1 MTLPSVE
8 SERLIFV
15 ASFKR
20 WPVAPVLPCLS
31 DPWAQ
36 TVHVTWG
43 QCLSTW
49 SFSFPGKYFI
59 FSDTYSKI
67 NQMKL
72 SHAHN
77 LVSIYALFTAFN
89 GDGEDCVRAGAVL
102 IHVGGTNRP
111 WLKINRLKQS
121 LIESQGTKWS
131 LWLFCLRFLLPRV
144 INLSM
149 SSALYTTYPG
159 RSLMY
164 TPTSGLSFT
173 CDDETQLY
181 HTRLYMQM
189 P

>member
-1 MTLPSVE
+1 MKDWSLSLPSNVDLWLQ
-8 SERLIFV
+8 SCPVSLIPEHKQLMSHEANV
-15 ASFKR
+15 SAPGASHF
-20 WPVAPVLPCLS
+20 LGN
-31 DPWAQ
+31 
-36 TVHVTWG
+36 TF
-43 QCLSTW
+43 
-49 SFSFPGKYFI
+49 FS
-59 FSDTYSKI
+59 SDTYSKI

-102 IHVGGTNRP
+102 IHVGGTDGP

-181 HTRLYMQM
+181 HRRLYMQM